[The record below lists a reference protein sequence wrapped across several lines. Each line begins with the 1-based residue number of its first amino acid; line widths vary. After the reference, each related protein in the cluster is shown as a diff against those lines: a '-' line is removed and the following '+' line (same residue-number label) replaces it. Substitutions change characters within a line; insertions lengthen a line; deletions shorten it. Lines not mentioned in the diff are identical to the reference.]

1 MLPGTRYIVLYF
13 EKRGPISRAQDRS
26 HRFLLRDTDTTHG
39 SDLCMRKAHRTR
51 AARPNEAMCDRLGA
65 AAVAATSAAA
75 NAAARDATLIQ
86 QYCCCVAQIRIL

>member
-1 MLPGTRYIVLYF
+1 
-13 EKRGPISRAQDRS
+13 
-26 HRFLLRDTDTTHG
+26 
-39 SDLCMRKAHRTR
+39 MRKAHRTR

-86 QYCCCVAQIRIL
+86 QYCCCVAKIRIL